1 MSELKRVILIVH
13 GRVQG
18 VFYRDSTMRKA
29 RELGL
34 AGTVR
39 NLPEG
44 TVEIVAQG
52 PAPLLDNL
60 IQWAHEGPPA
70 AVVSEINTFYEEPVQ
85 GLTGFSVRY

>member
-1 MSELKRVILIVH
+1 MTEMQRVTIIVH

-39 NLPEG
+39 NLPDG
-44 TVEIVAQG
+44 NVQNVAQG
-52 PAPLLDNL
+52 PATALDEL
-60 IQWAHEGPPA
+60 IRWAREGPPA
-70 AVVSEINTFYEEPVQ
+70 AEVSELETNYEAPEP
-85 GLTGFSVRY
+85 GLSDFTVRY

>member
-1 MSELKRVILIVH
+1 MSERRKVTIIAL

-39 NLPEG
+39 NLPDG
-44 TVEIVAQG
+44 TVHIVAQG
-52 PAPLLDNL
+52 PLTALEDLVM
-60 IQWAHEGPPA
+60 WAREGPPA
-70 AVVSEINTFYEEPVQ
+70 AVVSDLQVDYGTPVP
-85 GLTGFSVRY
+85 GHTDFRVTY